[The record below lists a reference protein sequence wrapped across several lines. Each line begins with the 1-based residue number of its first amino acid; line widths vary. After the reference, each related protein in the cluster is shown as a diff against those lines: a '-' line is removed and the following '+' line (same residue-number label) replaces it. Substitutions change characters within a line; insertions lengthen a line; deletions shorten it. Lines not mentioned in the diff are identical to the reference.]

1 MISEAEDIVLF
12 VVKYGY
18 TKTSIA
24 YVQKVLD
31 ELRAAENTKV
41 TTEDNK

>member
-1 MISEAEDIVLF
+1 MNAEDIVLF

-24 YVQKVLD
+24 YVQKALD
-31 ELRAAENTKV
+31 ETKAQAIASQAAQK
-41 TTEDNK
+41 DAK